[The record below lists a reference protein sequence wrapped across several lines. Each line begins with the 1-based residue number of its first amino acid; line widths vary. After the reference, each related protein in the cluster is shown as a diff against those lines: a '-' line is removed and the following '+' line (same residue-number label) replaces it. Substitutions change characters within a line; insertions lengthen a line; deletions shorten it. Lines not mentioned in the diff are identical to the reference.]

1 MLFFKRQKPK
11 VFKSDREI
19 ARWVGYDYKAGDVFL
34 GYGISLMEQGAKK
47 WEPVFVFVPKNL
59 AVAHGLVF
67 GMTRH
72 GKSRLLERLAYN
84 DILEGL
90 TTIVIDPK
98 GDSGLLESVLAG
110 CIKSDRLNEFMF
122 FSPIYPDKSL
132 RVNFLY
138 GLEPDEIVDVVI
150 AGLPQ
155 SRDEFFIKIA
165 EEVTRAIVY
174 SHRALG
180 REEIRFVDIFANI
193 PQEELKR
200 IEKEIIEKIPEYAR
214 EREDAELLM
223 REVASSPRDYYSK
236 VVSTLRTSISALCV
250 GPIGEIVGKAK
261 GNPIMERL
269 MNGERFVLHAYLG
282 SLLSKGR
289 AYILSR
295 LLLSTLVIYAGRYN
309 SMDKKFNPMVR
320 VHADEA
326 SNVFFHGIE
335 DLINKVGGTNF
346 STFFYTQS
354 FNDIVARVGPDVA
367 GMMFDNTHT
376 KVVFKVDD
384 SVTLKK
390 IETILP
396 KIDKP
401 RYFVRGETFD
411 VMGGSK
417 EPVINP
423 AEFSELPVGVAFA
436 YTEGKWYRLY
446 NPPLIPEGE
455 VEGVVEFARRQK
467 RDPSAYIV
475 EERPKVK
482 VEGLYD

>member
-1 MLFFKRQKPK
+1 MLFLKRGPK
-11 VFKSDREI
+11 VFRSDREV
-19 ARWVGYDYKAGDVFL
+19 AKWAGYDYRPGDVFL
-34 GYGISLMEQGAKK
+34 GYGLSLMRQGAKK

-59 AVAHGLVF
+59 AVAHALVF

-98 GDSGLLESVLAG
+98 GDSGLLESTLAG
-110 CIKSDRLNEFMF
+110 CIKADRLNEFLF

-155 SRDEFFIKIA
+155 SRDEFFIKVA

-180 REEIRFVDIFANI
+180 REEIRFVDIFSNI
-193 PQEELKR
+193 PQEELKKIR
-200 IEKEIIEKIPEYAR
+200 DEIVEKIPELAR

-223 REVASSPRDYYSK
+223 KEVASSPRDYYSK

-250 GPIGEIVGKAK
+250 GPIGELVGKAK
-261 GNPIMERL
+261 GNPIMDRL

-289 AYILSR
+289 AYVLSR

-309 SMDKKFNPMVR
+309 SMNRKFDPMVR
-320 VHADEA
+320 VHCDEA

-335 DLINKVGGTNF
+335 DLINKVGGSNF
-346 STFFYTQS
+346 SSFFYTQS
-354 FNDIVARVGPDVA
+354 FNDIVARVGQDVA
-367 GMMFDNTHT
+367 GMMFDNSHT

-384 SVTLKK
+384 AGTLKR
-390 IETILP
+390 IEGILP
-396 KIDKP
+396 KVDRP
-401 RYFVRGETFD
+401 RYFLRGDTFD
-411 VMGGSK
+411 IMGGSK
-417 EPVINP
+417 EPVIDP
-423 AEFSELPVGVAFA
+423 AKFSELPVGVAYA

-446 NPPLIPEGE
+446 NPPLVEEGE
-455 VEGVVEFARRQK
+455 VEGVVEFARRQGK
-467 RDPSAYIV
+467 DPSAYIV
-475 EERPKVK
+475 EVRPKVK
-482 VEGLYD
+482 VEGLYG

>member
-1 MLFFKRQKPK
+1 MAK
-11 VFKSDREI
+11 
-19 ARWVGYDYKAGDVFL
+19 WVGYDYRPGDVFL
-34 GYGISLMEQGAKK
+34 GYGLSLSRTGADRWK
-47 WEPVFVFVPKNL
+47 PVFVFVPRNL

-84 DILEGL
+84 DVLEGL

-98 GDSGLLESVLAG
+98 GDSGLLDSVLAG
-110 CIKSDRLNEFMF
+110 CIKSNRLKEFLF
-122 FSPIYPDKSL
+122 FSPIYPDKSM

-150 AGLPQ
+150 AGLPR
-155 SRDEFFIKIA
+155 SRDEFFIKVA

-174 SHRALG
+174 AHRALG
-180 REEIRFVDIFANI
+180 REEIRFVDIFSHI
-193 PQEELKR
+193 PQEQLKKIEREMVER
-200 IEKEIIEKIPEYAR
+200 IAESVR

-223 REVASSPRDYYSK
+223 KEVANSPRDYYSK

-250 GPIGEIVGKAK
+250 GPIGEIMGKAS

-289 AYILSR
+289 AYTISR

-309 SMDKKFNPMVR
+309 SMNRKFDPMVR
-320 VHADEA
+320 VHCDEA

-354 FNDIVARVGPDVA
+354 FNDVVARVGQEVA

-390 IETILP
+390 IEGIIP
-396 KIDKP
+396 KVEKP
-401 RYFVRGETFD
+401 RYFVRGDSLD

-417 EPVINP
+417 EPVVEL
-423 AEFSELPVGVAFA
+423 ASFSELPVGVAYA

-446 NPPLIPEGE
+446 NPPLVEEGGLD
-455 VEGVVEFARRQK
+455 GVVEFAKRQGK
-467 RDPSAYIV
+467 DPSAYLV
-475 EERPKVK
+475 EVRPKVR
-482 VEGLYD
+482 VENLYG